1 MLVSKYKTNDI
12 ICFRITTGEEIVAKL
27 KSEDEKTYTVTKP
40 LALVNGPKGVAMVP
54 AMVTVD
60 PTSEIHYNK
69 ASVISQSTPTKAVEG
84 SYIENTSGLVM
95 ATAKDASKLKT
106 N

>member
-1 MLVSKYKTNDI
+1 MLVKSPFKANI

-27 KSEDEKTYTVTKP
+27 KIEDVNTLTVTKP
-40 LALVNGPKGVAMVP
+40 LALVNGPKGVVMVP
-54 AMVTVD
+54 AMVTVEAGND
-60 PTSEIHYNK
+60 IVYNK
-69 ASVISQSTPTKAVEG
+69 TAIISSSKPSKAVEG
-84 SYIENTSGLVM
+84 SYVESTSGLVM

>member
-1 MLVSKYKTNDI
+1 
-12 ICFRITTGEEIVAKL
+12 
-27 KSEDEKTYTVTKP
+27 
-40 LALVNGPKGVAMVP
+40 MVP